1 MKLQHLLLLS
11 PIICLTTFIH
21 SSLAIAQET
30 TFNPKTNSSFIQKP
44 FEISQ
49 NITDTASFTDQ
60 SSIANLQSEN
70 STALD
75 QVTSVTQLSDVQPTD
90 WAYQALKSLVERY
103 GCIVGYPD
111 KTYRGNRALSRWE
124 FAAGLNACLDKIQ
137 ELIAAATA
145 DFVRKEDLETL
156 KQLQEQFAAELA
168 TLRGRVDAL
177 EVRTATLEKQQFST
191 TTKLSGETVFGLISV
206 LAGDRADGT
215 KADRVPTFGYR
226 VRLNLESSFTG
237 RDLLTARL
245 QASNVVPLGSTNKFG
260 RGIGVTGTNEGRIE
274 FDGDSRNSVSLSLL
288 RYRFPIGSRT
298 NVYIAG
304 TGNGFVDVD
313 ASQQLNPY
321 FDGGAVSL
329 FGLRNPIYNYSYG
342 TGIGFRHFFNDV
354 LELNL
359 AYLTP
364 VANDPTAKNGLFNG
378 QYAGLAQVIFN
389 LSPSSRIGFTY
400 INAYNPFPAS
410 LRDIGEIG
418 SSFPIVDAF
427 SLLATGSNLANST
440 FGRAVNINAYG
451 FSGTISF
458 NPHVALSGWVGYSNH
473 RYIGL
478 GDGQVWNWLVGL
490 AFPDIGHKGNLG
502 GLMVGMEP
510 KLTGIS
516 NNINGGQSDRDTSFH
531 VEAFYRFR
539 VTDNIAVTPGLI
551 WITAPNFDAR
561 NDDLFIGVVRTVF
574 YF

>member
-1 MKLQHLLLLS
+1 
-11 PIICLTTFIH
+11 
-21 SSLAIAQET
+21 
-30 TFNPKTNSSFIQKP
+30 
-44 FEISQ
+44 
-49 NITDTASFTDQ
+49 
-60 SSIANLQSEN
+60 
-70 STALD
+70 
-75 QVTSVTQLSDVQPTD
+75 
-90 WAYQALKSLVERY
+90 
-103 GCIVGYPD
+103 VGYPD
-111 KTYRGNRALSRWE
+111 RTYRGNHALSRWE

-145 DFVRKEDLETL
+145 DFVRKEDLETI
-156 KQLQEQFAAELA
+156 KQLQEQFAAELV

-191 TTKLSGETVFGLISV
+191 TTKLAGETVFGLISV
-206 LAGDRADGT
+206 LAGDRSDGRD
-215 KADRVPTFGYR
+215 APRVPTFGYR

-274 FDGDSRNSVSLSLL
+274 FDGDSRNAVSLSLL
-288 RYRFPIGSRT
+288 RYRFPIGPRT

-329 FGLRNPIYNYSYG
+329 FGLRNPIYNYSFG

-364 VANDPTAKNGLFNG
+364 VANDPTPKNGLFNG
-378 QYAGLAQVIFN
+378 QYGGLAQIIFN
-389 LSPSSRIGFTY
+389 LSPTSRIGFTY
-400 INAYNPFPAS
+400 INAYNPFPES
-410 LRDIGEIG
+410 FQDITEIG

-451 FSGTISF
+451 FSGTIMF

-478 GDGQVWNWLVGL
+478 GDGQVWNWMVGL
-490 AFPDIGHKGNLG
+490 AFPDIGNKGNLG
-502 GLMVGMEP
+502 GLIFGMEP
-510 KLTGIS
+510 KLTSIS
-516 NNINGGQSDRDTSFH
+516 DNINGGQTDRDTSFH
-531 VEAFYRFR
+531 IEAFYRLR
-539 VTDNIAVTPGLI
+539 SCPDQWDRSAILP
-551 WITAPNFDAR
+551 
-561 NDDLFIGVVRTVF
+561 
-574 YF
+574 